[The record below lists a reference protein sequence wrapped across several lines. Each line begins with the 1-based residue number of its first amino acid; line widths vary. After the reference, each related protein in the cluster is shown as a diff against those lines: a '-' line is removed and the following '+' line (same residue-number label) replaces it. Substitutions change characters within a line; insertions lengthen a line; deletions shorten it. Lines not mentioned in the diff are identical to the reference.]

1 MNLEFSRDELA
12 FRDEVRAFLADKLP
26 SGIRDKVLDGGAAY
40 LTRDDY
46 VEWHRILNARGWLAL
61 NWPKELGGTGWTPIQ
76 KYIFEHECALAGAP
90 RIIPFGLTMLG
101 PVLIKF
107 GNEAQKSHW
116 LPRILS
122 GEDWWCQGYSEPGS
136 GSDLASLKTSAVR
149 DGDHYVVNGQKT
161 WTTLGQYAN
170 MIFCLVRT
178 DTKVRKQEGISF
190 LLIDMRTSGVEVRPI
205 TLLEGTHEVNE
216 IFFTDVRVPVE
227 NLVGEEN
234 RGWTYAKYLLT
245 FERTGN
251 ANVGP
256 CEAAVVRL
264 KRLAEGRQ
272 YNGRPLIEDPLFAAR
287 LARIEIRL
295 ANMTTT
301 NLRVLAAATSGAA
314 PGSAPSMLKIEG
326 SELLQDI
333 TSLARRAL
341 GPGALP
347 AAEASLR
354 EQAETGGLATL
365 DTESL
370 AARYFNA
377 RKLSIFAGSNEVQ
390 RGIITKMDLR
400 F

>member
-1 MNLEFSRDELA
+1 MDLEFSLAELA

-26 SGIRDKVLDGGAAY
+26 GRIRDKVRHGASAY

-46 VEWHRILNARGWLAL
+46 VEWHRLLNERGWLAL
-61 NWPKELGGTGWTPIQ
+61 NWPKELGGTGWTPVQ
-76 KYIFEHECALAGAP
+76 KFIFEHECTLAGAP
-90 RIIPFGLTMLG
+90 RIIPFGLNMLG

-107 GNEAQKSHW
+107 GNDAQKRHW

-149 DGDHYVVNGQKT
+149 DGDHYIVNGQKT
-161 WTTLGQYAN
+161 WTTLAQYAN

-178 DTKVRKQEGISF
+178 SNEGRKQEGISF
-190 LLIDMRTSGVEVRPI
+190 LLIDMQTPGVEVRPI

-216 IFFTDVRVPVE
+216 IFFTDVRVPAE
-227 NLVGEEN
+227 NLVGDEN

-256 CEAAVVRL
+256 CEAAVARL
-264 KRLAEGRQ
+264 KRLARDRQ
-272 YNGRPLIEDPLFAAR
+272 YRGRPLIEDPLFAAR
-287 LARIEIRL
+287 LACIEIRL

-301 NLRVLAAATSGAA
+301 NLRVLAAATNGAA

-333 TSLARRAL
+333 TALARRAL

-347 AAEASLR
+347 AAEAVLR
-354 EQAETGGLATL
+354 EQAET
-365 DTESL
+365 ESL
-370 AARYFNA
+370 AALVNASLAAHYFNA

-390 RGIITKMDLR
+390 RGIITKMDLK

>member
-1 MNLEFSRDELA
+1 M
-12 FRDEVRAFLADKLP
+12 
-26 SGIRDKVLDGGAAY
+26 
-40 LTRDDY
+40 
-46 VEWHRILNARGWLAL
+46 
-61 NWPKELGGTGWTPIQ
+61 
-76 KYIFEHECALAGAP
+76 
-90 RIIPFGLTMLG
+90 
-101 PVLIKF
+101 
-107 GNEAQKSHW
+107 
-116 LPRILS
+116 
-122 GEDWWCQGYSEPGS
+122 
-136 GSDLASLKTSAVR
+136 
-149 DGDHYVVNGQKT
+149 
-161 WTTLGQYAN
+161 
-170 MIFCLVRT
+170 
-178 DTKVRKQEGISF
+178 
-190 LLIDMRTSGVEVRPI
+190 
-205 TLLEGTHEVNE
+205 NE

-333 TSLARRAL
+333 TS
-341 GPGALP
+341 
-347 AAEASLR
+347 
-354 EQAETGGLATL
+354 
-365 DTESL
+365 
-370 AARYFNA
+370 
-377 RKLSIFAGSNEVQ
+377 
-390 RGIITKMDLR
+390 
-400 F
+400 